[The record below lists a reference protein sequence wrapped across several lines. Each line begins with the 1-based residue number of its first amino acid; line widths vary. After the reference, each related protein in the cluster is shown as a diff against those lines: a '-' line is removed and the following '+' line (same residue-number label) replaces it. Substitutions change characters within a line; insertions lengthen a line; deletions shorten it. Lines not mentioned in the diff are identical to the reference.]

1 MKNITDEELQSI
13 NRAILLR
20 YGIDFNNYEQQSF
33 KRRMSR
39 ALQRFGVDNIFDLW
53 KIMLRD
59 NTFIFKVIDEITVG
73 LTELFRNPALWDF
86 LRKELTTK
94 LKSNTELTIWHAGCS
109 TGEEVYTMSIVLHE
123 INLLFKTQ
131 VWATDLS
138 SQAIKTAE
146 EGIYPDDI
154 FKKYTENYK
163 LYAPDRDLSQYFFR
177 SQGTWQVFQT
187 LKSHIRFEQH
197 NLSKD
202 AIVGQFDVIFCRNV
216 MIYFDETLKMKV
228 LENFYHALREDG
240 YFIIGYYDALPNE
253 YRQFFEIYDA
263 SNKVFRKRKE
273 APKQW

>member
-1 MKNITDEELQSI
+1 LKNITDEELQSI

-39 ALQRFGVDNIFDLW
+39 ALQKFEIANIFDLW
-53 KIMLRD
+53 KIILRD
-59 NTFIFKVIDEITVG
+59 NTFVFKVIDEITVG
-73 LTELFRNPALWDF
+73 LTELFRNPALWTF
-86 LRKELTTK
+86 
-94 LKSNTELTIWHAGCS
+94 LKSELANNLKSKSDLSIWHAGCS

-146 EGIYPDDI
+146 EGVYPDDI
-154 FKKYTENYK
+154 FKKYTENYR

-177 SQGTWQVFQT
+177 SQGNWQVFQT
-187 LKSHIRFEQH
+187 LKSHVSFDQH

-202 AIVGQFDVIFCRNV
+202 TISGKFDVIFCRNV
-216 MIYFDETLKMKV
+216 MIYFDEILKMKV
-228 LENFYHALREDG
+228 LENFYDALREDG
-240 YFIIGYYDALPNE
+240 YFIIGYYDALPTD
-253 YRQFFEIYDA
+253 YQRFFQVYDA
-263 SNKVFRKRKE
+263 SNKVFRKK
-273 APKQW
+273 K